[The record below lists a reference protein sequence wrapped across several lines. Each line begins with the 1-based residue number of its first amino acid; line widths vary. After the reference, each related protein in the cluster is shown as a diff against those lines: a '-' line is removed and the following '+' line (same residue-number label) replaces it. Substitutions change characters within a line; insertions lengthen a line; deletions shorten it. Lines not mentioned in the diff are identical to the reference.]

1 MDEVRVGVVGLGRF
15 GRLHVRTLS
24 EMPGC
29 DVVALCDVDAAALEQ
44 CGEEY
49 GVDALYKDLETMLDA
64 ASLDA
69 VGVVTDEPAHGRQAR
84 LCLERGVATFVEKP
98 LATSKEEADAVVRLA
113 DRTGL
118 PVVVGNISR
127 FDARYALLRREIEAG
142 AFGRIAMIQAKRNF
156 SRAWF
161 AGFGS
166 RVHPVFESMIHDLDL
181 VLWYLPAPVTQV
193 YARSFSSNDSAEGV
207 PDVIVATLSAADGSI
222 AVLQST
228 WLVPE
233 GAPANLTGP
242 PAGTLDLWG
251 TIDAQLEVIG
261 VSQRA
266 RVDLMAGGVDL
277 WDDSNV
283 RTPDTGLWP
292 EVHGRVSGALREE
305 LAHFLE
311 CARRREPSSIAP
323 PETAA
328 RAVGLAEAIL
338 QSVKEGVPVPV
349 DVLEQPE

>member
-29 DVVALCDVDAAALEQ
+29 DVVALCDVNSSALER

-49 GVDALYKDLETMLDA
+49 DVEARYTDLESMLGS

-69 VGVVTDEPAHGRQAR
+69 VIIATEESMHGQQTR
-84 LCLERGVATFVEKP
+84 LCLEKGVAAFVEKP
-98 LATSKEEADAVVRLA
+98 LATSKEEAETVVRLA
-113 DRTGL
+113 AETRL

-127 FDARYALLRREIEAG
+127 FDARYALLRREIEIG
-142 AFGRIAMIQAKRNF
+142 AFGRIAMVQAKRNF
-156 SRAWF
+156 SGAWF
-161 AGFGS
+161 EGFGS

-181 VLWYLPAPVTQV
+181 ILWYLPAPVTQV
-193 YARSFSSNDSAEGV
+193 YARSFSSTDSVQGV
-207 PDVIVATLSAADGSI
+207 PDVIVATLVAADGAI

-228 WLVPE
+228 WLVPD

-242 PAGTLDLWG
+242 PASALDLWG

-261 VSQRA
+261 TTQRGHI
-266 RVDLMAGGVDL
+266 DLMAGGVDL
-277 WDDSNV
+277 WDGSHV
-283 RTPDTGLWP
+283 RMPDAGLWP
-292 EVHGRVSGALREE
+292 EVHGRISGALREE

-311 CARRREPSSIAP
+311 CVRLRAPSHIAS

-338 QSVKEGVPVPV
+338 QSVREGAPVSV
-349 DVLEQPE
+349 DALEESE